1 MNWISIATATTLTG
15 CSESTLRRRIADGSV
30 QRKPE
35 PGSYGRLMIDLES
48 ILPLVTMEVS
58 EEDLALFLA
67 ADDGDAIAQTDLALF
82 FLAQNSS
89 KSAIYWLEAA
99 VRQEYANAMH
109 YLGHCYLTGKGVTK
123 DANLG
128 LMWLSKAAV
137 GGHLIS
143 QAQMQAIHNRLSV

>member
-1 MNWISIATATTLTG
+1 
-15 CSESTLRRRIADGSV
+15 
-30 QRKPE
+30 
-35 PGSYGRLMIDLES
+35 MIDLES
-48 ILPLVTMEVS
+48 IRPLVTMKVS

-99 VRQEYANAMH
+99 VRQEYSNAMH